1 MKLQV
6 KILGIRTV
14 NELENY
20 WNQNDY
26 ITLLD
31 KMNLP
36 DADKLKPEEL
46 KDMLYMAI
54 TDFEPEEAAEIIL
67 TYKLGERLTAGQI
80 QNIANDMMEEKVAEQ
95 YADPSFHYD
104 LFNINQLLYKAFK
117 GKFPN
122 TEASVIRIEISDT
135 ERKAVEVDKEILT
148 KALAQSLTER
158 SIIQRLYEDQVTGKT
173 TFDDAGKI
181 IWKFEKME
189 NNQYEILTSRYWIEK
204 QDIEQSEYEADIVF
218 YEETE
223 G

>member
-6 KILGIRTV
+6 KILGIKTV

-20 WNQNDY
+20 WNQDDY
-26 ITLLD
+26 VTLLD

-67 TYKLGERLTAGQI
+67 TYKLADRLTAGQI
-80 QNIANDMMEEKVAEQ
+80 QNIANEMMEEKVAEQ

-104 LFNINQLLYKAFK
+104 LFNINQLLFKAYK
-117 GKFPN
+117 GRFPN
-122 TEASVIRIEISDT
+122 TEASVISMEICDMDGND
-135 ERKAVEVDKEILT
+135 VEVDQEILT
-148 KALAQSLTER
+148 KTLAQSLSER

-173 TFDDAGKI
+173 AFDDAGKI
-181 IWKFEKME
+181 IWKFDKKE
-189 NNQYEILTSRYWIEK
+189 NRIYEILTSRYWIEK